1 MGGQNADV
9 YLIRVVYT
17 GSSKGDGEQAV
28 RSHSGYPRA
37 SRAVG
42 GKLVA
47 AYMTTGAND
56 AVIISEAP
64 DGSDVAAVELAIVA
78 SGAIARVETV
88 RAWTMTDFKEIM
100 EKGSR
105 VVAGFKPPGS

>member
-1 MGGQNADV
+1 MPTFISYVSYTQEAVKGMVGKPSDRTPG
-9 YLIRVVYT
+9 IRGLV
-17 GSSKGDGEQAV
+17 E
-28 RSHSGYPRA
+28 
-37 SRAVG
+37 AVG

-47 AYMTTGAND
+47 AYMTGGAND

-88 RAWTMTDFKEIM
+88 RAWTMSDFKEIM
-100 EKGSR
+100 EKGGR
-105 VVAGFKPPGS
+105 VAAAFKPPGS